1 MKKNFYS
8 GFYILLI
15 LVLFLFNG
23 CGKKSDSLSDL
34 NQDYLSKDFDVLE
47 QKLNSKSPLSTIS
60 FGDDQNENLNSVLD
74 RLIIRKGSMNI
85 ETDNYDQ
92 SEKKI
97 SDAAKSFKGYLT
109 NTSSGMNEAGKKQG
123 SVTARIPADNFDAF
137 ISEISKT
144 GKVISQNISGND
156 VTEEYI
162 DLEARQKTQ
171 RELERRLLELLDNKT
186 AGLSDVVDV
195 EQKLSNVREN
205 IERTEAKMKY
215 LKDKSAFSTL
225 TVNLS
230 EFPVTQTSSEGG
242 FFYEIKNGFKK
253 GIEGFSEKISSMIA
267 FVIAFSP
274 VIILLLLILYFIKKY
289 FINKKINSLANKTS

>member
-1 MKKNFYS
+1 MKTLTNFS
-8 GFYILLI
+8 FSILLI
-15 LVLFLFNG
+15 LVLFLING
-23 CGKKSDSLSDL
+23 CGKKSDSLSDSDKYIFNKENVL
-34 NQDYLSKDFDVLE
+34 SQDRLDLE
-47 QKLNSKSPLSTIS
+47 YTLQTYIS
-60 FGDDQNENLNSVLD
+60 DEGKTEDLKPVMD

-97 SDAAKSFKGYLT
+97 SDAAKSFKGFLT

-171 RELERRLLELLDNKT
+171 RELERRLLELLDSKT
-186 AGLSDVVDV
+186 AGLSDVVEV
-195 EQKLSNVREN
+195 EEKLSKVREN

-230 EFPVTQTSSEGG
+230 EPSMIQTSSEGG

-253 GIEGFSEKISSMIA
+253 GMEGFSEKISNMIA

-289 FINKKINSLANKTS
+289 FINRKINSLANKTS